1 MSSGNPFR
9 RAPPPPSQS
18 SRPPDEFSSQDQD
31 DRPVTPPKDPKKA
44 AKKKKKVV
52 IMTLPHSPEEPP
64 KHIPPRLSDGMR
76 VGSPPPSTKQ
86 PASALTLDQLRQL
99 KDEGHADTDSIT
111 SADSDLQEAIA
122 NTRKNSGTGVLPPPA
137 VSFGV
142 NRPIDKPA
150 PYSDFGA
157 QSEASGPAEGGA
169 GEAGGKVGGGGGGG
183 STSRAP
189 VNPFARTLQ
198 TQEAGYGLQKTQSE
212 EDSKV
217 EAEGGRRGRQ
227 TLDVDAFKN
236 LLMTGSATPSPPTG
250 QSPQPQQRRPETND
264 SASKEPNADSRQS
277 MFDTQH
283 EPNVPHPESPRTSF
297 DDGQFHEPSSEDEDD
312 DEEVEENEHSS
323 ILGPQSS
330 RPVAEGPPRP
340 PKHTHG
346 RAYPQTV
353 SFADFDTDLPPS
365 APKTPPA
372 NKEHQPAIPNQ
383 EPKRPSLS
391 RHASDLNKPLPAP
404 PQGDAIAEAA
414 SHSNEPQ
421 AQQNKRPPPPPPA
434 SRRQGQGTT
443 PQGRARSTS
452 NLSQNSSI
460 HQADSETS
468 SLRGAQG
475 GKAAPPP
482 PPSRRSHQQPATSH
496 AASPAI
502 ETPPAAPSPGPAASA
517 GEGKAIP
524 PPPPRRSMHAATAAA
539 GAVNRTPSN
548 SSRSSIPR
556 SESLSGSTS
565 TATQP
570 AEKAPPAPP
579 PRRGGA
585 TKRNSMDGPP
595 SALNNRRASGERRVS
610 GQSLGSETSSL
621 KQVGEGTEEE
631 NGLSEEGK
639 VAPGSDP
646 SSPPQP
652 PERDILADMQA
663 FQDEIEALR
672 RAQQGGG

>member
-18 SRPPDEFSSQDQD
+18 SGPPDESSLQDQD

-52 IMTLPHSPEEPP
+52 IMTPPHSPEEPP

-169 GEAGGKVGGGGGGG
+169 GGGGGKAGGGEGGG

-189 VNPFARTLQ
+189 ANPFARTLQ

-217 EAEGGRRGRQ
+217 EGEGGRRGRQ
-227 TLDVDAFKN
+227 TLDVDAFKS
-236 LLMTGSATPSPPTG
+236 LLMTGSATPSPPAG
-250 QSPQPQQRRPETND
+250 QSPQPQQRRPDTDE
-264 SASKEPNADSRQS
+264 SASKEPNADSRPSS

-283 EPNVPHPESPRTSF
+283 EPNIPHPESPRTSF
-297 DDGQFHEPSSEDEDD
+297 DDGQFHEPSSEDED
-312 DEEVEENEHSS
+312 EQVEENEHSS

-365 APKTPPA
+365 APRTPPA
-372 NKEHQPAIPNQ
+372 SKEHQPAVPNQ

-404 PQGDAIAEAA
+404 PQGDATTDAA
-414 SHSNEPQ
+414 SNSSEPQ

-434 SRRQGQGTT
+434 SRRHGQGTT

-468 SLRGAQG
+468 SLRGAEA
-475 GKAAPPP
+475 GKTAPPP

-496 AASPAI
+496 TASPAI

-565 TATQP
+565 IATQP

-595 SALNNRRASGERRVS
+595 NALNNRRASGERRVS

-631 NGLSEEGK
+631 NGLSDEGK
-639 VAPGSDP
+639 LAADSDP

>member
-9 RAPPPPSQS
+9 RAPPPPSQNS
-18 SRPPDEFSSQDQD
+18 NLPDESSLRDQN
-31 DRPVTPPKDPKKA
+31 DRPATPPKDPKKA

-52 IMTLPHSPEEPP
+52 IMTPPHSPEEPP

-76 VGSPPPSTKQ
+76 TESPPPSTKQ

-157 QSEASGPAEGGA
+157 QSEARDTAEGEG
-169 GEAGGKVGGGGGGG
+169 GEGGRKAGGGGGG
-183 STSRAP
+183 SASTSRAP
-189 VNPFARTLQ
+189 ANPFARTLQ

-212 EDSKV
+212 EDTRA

-236 LLMTGSATPSPPTG
+236 LLMTGSATPSPRAG
-250 QSPQPQQRRPETND
+250 QSPQPQQRSSDSND
-264 SASKEPNADSRQS
+264 SASKETNTDSRPS

-297 DDGQFHEPSSEDEDD
+297 DDGQFHEPSSEDED
-312 DEEVEENEHSS
+312 EEVEDNEHSS
-323 ILGPQSS
+323 ILGPQAS

-346 RAYPQTV
+346 KAYPQTV

-365 APKTPPA
+365 APRTPPA
-372 NKEHQPAIPNQ
+372 SKEQQPAVSNQ

-391 RHASDLNKPLPAP
+391 RHTSDLNKPLPAP
-404 PQGDAIAEAA
+404 PQGDATTDAAGQTSEA
-414 SHSNEPQ
+414 Q
-421 AQQNKRPPPPPPA
+421 AQQNKRAPPPPPA
-434 SRRQGQGTT
+434 SRRQGQGAT

-468 SLRGAQG
+468 SLRGAEG

-517 GEGKAIP
+517 GESKAIP

-556 SESLSGSTS
+556 SESLSGSTPA
-565 TATQP
+565 TTQP

-585 TKRNSMDGPP
+585 TKRNSMEGPP
-595 SALNNRRASGERRVS
+595 NALNNRRASSERRVS

-621 KQVGEGTEEE
+621 KQVGEGTEE
-631 NGLSEEGK
+631 NGLSEDAK
-639 VAPGSDP
+639 VAPESDP

-663 FQDEIEALR
+663 FQDEIDALR
-672 RAQQGGG
+672 KAQQGSG

>member
-9 RAPPPPSQS
+9 RAPPPPSQGS
-18 SRPPDEFSSQDQD
+18 NLPDESSLQDQD

-52 IMTLPHSPEEPP
+52 IMTPPHSPEEPP
-64 KHIPPRLSDGMR
+64 KHLPPRLSDGMR
-76 VGSPPPSTKQ
+76 TGSPPLSTKQ

-99 KDEGHADTDSIT
+99 KDEGHTDTDSIT

-137 VSFGV
+137 
-142 NRPIDKPA
+142 
-150 PYSDFGA
+150 
-157 QSEASGPAEGGA
+157 
-169 GEAGGKVGGGGGGG
+169 
-183 STSRAP
+183 
-189 VNPFARTLQ
+189 

-212 EDSKV
+212 EDSRT

-236 LLMTGSATPSPPTG
+236 LLMTGSATPSPPAG
-250 QSPQPQQRRPETND
+250 PSPQPQQRSPDTND
-264 SASKEPNADSRQS
+264 SASKEMNTDSRPS

-283 EPNVPHPESPRTSF
+283 ESNVPHPESPRTSF
-297 DDGQFHEPSSEDEDD
+297 DDGQSHDSSPEDE

-346 RAYPQTV
+346 KAYPQTV

-365 APKTPPA
+365 APRAPPA
-372 NKEHQPAIPNQ
+372 SKEHQPAVPNQ

-391 RHASDLNKPLPAP
+391 RHTSDLNKPLPAP
-404 PQGDAIAEAA
+404 PQGDATTDAA
-414 SHSNEPQ
+414 GQSSEPQ

-434 SRRQGQGTT
+434 SRRQGQGAT

-452 NLSQNSSI
+452 NLSQNSSV

-468 SLRGAQG
+468 SLRGAES

-496 AASPAI
+496 VASPAI
-502 ETPPAAPSPGPAASA
+502 ETPSAASSPGPAASA

-556 SESLSGSTS
+556 SESLSVGTS
-565 TATQP
+565 ATTQP

-585 TKRNSMDGPP
+585 TKRNRMDGPP
-595 SALNNRRASGERRVS
+595 NALNNRRASSERRVS

-621 KQVGEGTEEE
+621 RQVGEGTEE
-631 NGLSEEGK
+631 NGLPEEGK

>member
-9 RAPPPPSQS
+9 RAPPPPSQGS
-18 SRPPDEFSSQDQD
+18 NLPDESSLQDQD

-52 IMTLPHSPEEPP
+52 IMTPPHSPEEPP
-64 KHIPPRLSDGMR
+64 KHLPPRLSDGMR
-76 VGSPPPSTKQ
+76 TGSPPLSTKQ

-99 KDEGHADTDSIT
+99 KDEGHTDTDSIT

-137 VSFGV
+137 VSFV
-142 NRPIDKPA
+142 HRLHIQISA
-150 PYSDFGA
+150 PNPRRKIRLR
-157 QSEASGPAEGGA
+157 ERA
-169 GEAGGKVGGGGGGG
+169 GK
-183 STSRAP
+183 
-189 VNPFARTLQ
+189 

-212 EDSKV
+212 EDSRT

-236 LLMTGSATPSPPTG
+236 LLMTGSATPSPPAG
-250 QSPQPQQRRPETND
+250 PSPQPQQRSPDTND
-264 SASKEPNADSRQS
+264 SASKEMNTDSRPS

-283 EPNVPHPESPRTSF
+283 ESNVPHPESPRTSF
-297 DDGQFHEPSSEDEDD
+297 DDGQSHDSSPEDE

-346 RAYPQTV
+346 KAYPQTV

-365 APKTPPA
+365 APRAPPA
-372 NKEHQPAIPNQ
+372 SKEHQPAVPNQ

-391 RHASDLNKPLPAP
+391 RHTSDLNKPLPAP
-404 PQGDAIAEAA
+404 PQGDATTDAA
-414 SHSNEPQ
+414 GQSSEPQ

-434 SRRQGQGTT
+434 SRRQGQGAT

-452 NLSQNSSI
+452 NLSQNSSV

-468 SLRGAQG
+468 SLRGAES

-496 AASPAI
+496 VASPAI
-502 ETPPAAPSPGPAASA
+502 ETPSAASSPGPAASA

-556 SESLSGSTS
+556 SESLSVGTS
-565 TATQP
+565 ATTQP

-585 TKRNSMDGPP
+585 TKRNRMDGPP
-595 SALNNRRASGERRVS
+595 NALNNRRASSERRVS

-621 KQVGEGTEEE
+621 RQVGEGTEE
-631 NGLSEEGK
+631 NGLPEEGK

>member
-18 SRPPDEFSSQDQD
+18 SGPSDESSLRDQD

-52 IMTLPHSPEEPP
+52 IMTPPHSPEEPP

-76 VGSPPPSTKQ
+76 VASPPPSTKQ

-157 QSEASGPAEGGA
+157 QSETKGTAEGGSEES
-169 GEAGGKVGGGGGGG
+169 GGRAGGSGGGGA
-183 STSRAP
+183 TSGAP
-189 VNPFARTLQ
+189 ANPFARTLQ

-212 EDSKV
+212 EDRKV

-236 LLMTGSATPSPPTG
+236 LLMTGSATPSPPAG
-250 QSPQPQQRRPETND
+250 QSPQPQQRNPDIND
-264 SASKEPNADSRQS
+264 SASKETNADSRPS

-283 EPNVPHPESPRTSF
+283 ETDVPHPESPRTSF
-297 DDGQFHEPSSEDEDD
+297 DDGQFHEPSSEDE

-365 APKTPPA
+365 APRTPPA
-372 NKEHQPAIPNQ
+372 NKEHQPAVPNQ
-383 EPKRPSLS
+383 GPKRPSLS

-404 PQGDAIAEAA
+404 PQGDATADAA
-414 SHSNEPQ
+414 SHSNEQQ

-468 SLRGAQG
+468 SLRGAES
-475 GKAAPPP
+475 GKAVPPP

-517 GEGKAIP
+517 GEGKAVP

-556 SESLSGSTS
+556 SESVSGSTS
-565 TATQP
+565 TANQP

-595 SALNNRRASGERRVS
+595 NALNNRRASGERRVS
-610 GQSLGSETSSL
+610 GQSLGSDTSSL
-621 KQVGEGTEEE
+621 KQVGEGTEE

-639 VAPGSDP
+639 VAPDSNP

-672 RAQQGGG
+672 KAQHGGG